1 MFEGKENSAWT
12 NKQIPSLRTA
22 PLRRYPFD
30 WREYQLRLSSTA
42 KFHSSITDVV
52 AENFNDETANNW
64 TLQGSLRPTTHQV
77 RNLRTKKSQLKK
89 AANFKFFKAYNKSL
103 ANEII
108 SRINEFVDRF
118 QKAKE
123 DVDC

>member
-1 MFEGKENSAWT
+1 
-12 NKQIPSLRTA
+12 
-22 PLRRYPFD
+22 
-30 WREYQLRLSSTA
+30 
-42 KFHSSITDVV
+42 VV
-52 AENFNDETANNW
+52 SENFNDKTANNW
-64 TLQGSLRPTTHQV
+64 TLQDSLRPTTHQV

-118 QKAKE
+118 QEAKE
-123 DVDC
+123 DVDCKKALAKLLTNYIGKSTKKNLAALQDFMKRASVF